1 MMLHNFECKVV
12 NFEESSRRISIELIY
27 RENYFIDHNQETIT
41 SKNFEGTRRI
51 TSNIIGH
58 VGNKSMREA

>member
-1 MMLHNFECKVV
+1 MMLHNFECKVG

-27 RENYFIDHNQETIT
+27 RENYFIDHNQETI
-41 SKNFEGTRRI
+41 SHQRI
-51 TSNIIGH
+51 LKGQDHVSNIIGH